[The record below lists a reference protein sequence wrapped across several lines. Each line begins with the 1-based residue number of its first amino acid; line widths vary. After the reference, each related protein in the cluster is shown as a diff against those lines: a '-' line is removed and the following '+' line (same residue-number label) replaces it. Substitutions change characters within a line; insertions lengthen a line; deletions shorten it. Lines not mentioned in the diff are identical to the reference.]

1 MMSHSL
7 SYSNESEPFLA
18 EWIAGVISDEQLRSL
33 VSESDYQA
41 YLKMRQSFEIMDLA
55 EPNLEVQFTA
65 VQDKINQ
72 NQSKKVSSKGRVI
85 SLYASIAVAASVLLF
100 LGWNAMFRFSE
111 HFSTSYGTSQ
121 TLALSDHSQ
130 VILNADSSIDYP
142 KWFSHNRQ
150 LKLNGEA
157 FFKVSKGS
165 KFTVE
170 TSVGQV
176 QVLGTQFNVLTGED
190 FMEVACYEGKVRV
203 SHQGQDWILTRGM
216 NVRIN
221 GANITTWNQN
231 TTEKPS
237 WISGESSFS
246 NMPLQMVVQQLE
258 KQYHC
263 SVNYPQNLAQVNY
276 TGSFPHHSLE
286 TALQSVCLPLH
297 LKHKTNPD
305 GTIELFE

>member
-1 MMSHSL
+1 MNDSL
-7 SYSNESEPFLA
+7 LYSDENEPFLA
-18 EWIAGVISDEQLRSL
+18 AWMAGVISDDELRAL
-33 VSESDYQA
+33 VSVPDYLA
-41 YLKMRQSFEIMDLA
+41 YLKLRQSIETMELT
-55 EPNLEVQFTA
+55 EPNLEAQFTA
-65 VQDKINQ
+65 IKSKINQ
-72 NQSKKVSSKGRVI
+72 PKPTSKSKVI

-100 LGWNAMFRFSE
+100 FGWNAVFSCSE
-111 HFSTSYGTSQ
+111 HFASPFGKTQ
-121 TLALSDHSQ
+121 TIALNDHSQ
-130 VILNADSSIDYP
+130 VILNAHSHIDYP
-142 KWFSHNRQ
+142 KWFSMNRQ

-176 QVLGTQFNVLTGED
+176 QVLGTQFNVLTGQD

-203 SHQGQDWILTRGM
+203 SHQGQEWILTRGM

-221 GANITTWNQN
+221 GAQVDTWTQN
-231 TTEKPS
+231 ANTQPS
-237 WISGESSFS
+237 WISGESSFT
-246 NMPLQMVVQQLE
+246 NTPLQMVVQQLE

-263 SVNYPQNLAQVNY
+263 SIIYPQNLAQISY
-276 TGSFPHHSLE
+276 TGSFPHHSIQ
-286 TALQSVCLPLH
+286 TALQSVCLPLQ